1 MPLVKY
7 ISHDGATNE
16 IEVPVGN
23 TIMQGAVD
31 NMLDGIIA
39 ECGGSC
45 SCATCH
51 CYIDEAWLDK
61 VPPASEMEK
70 DMLENGEVTK
80 RMVKALSHGLMDL
93 NMLVNGKMATSTVK
107 ELSNNPMEQ
116 NMLENGKMTKVMVKA
131 P

>member
-70 DMLENGEVTK
+70 DMLECVLQPQDNSRLSCQINVTDKLNGVEVK
-80 RMVKALSHGLMDL
+80 LPES
-93 NMLVNGKMATSTVK
+93 
-107 ELSNNPMEQ
+107 Q
-116 NMLENGKMTKVMVKA
+116 F
-131 P
+131 

>member
-7 ISHDGATNE
+7 INHDGTANE

-23 TIMQGAVD
+23 SVMQGAVD

-51 CYIDEAWLDK
+51 CYIDEAWADK

-70 DMLENGEVTK
+70 DMLECVLEPQDNSRLSCQINVTDE
-80 RMVKALSHGLMDL
+80 LDGLVIKL
-93 NMLVNGKMATSTVK
+93 PES
-107 ELSNNPMEQ
+107 Q
-116 NMLENGKMTKVMVKA
+116 F
-131 P
+131 